1 MSANLY
7 RAYAQECL
15 HFAVEMTPSSKVV
28 LLEMARYW
36 LRLAEQA
43 EKNAANQSNGLR
55 GDVLLDPPGT

>member
-15 HFAVEMTPSSKVV
+15 HFAAEMTPSSKVV

>member
-15 HFAVEMTPSSKVV
+15 HFAAEMTPSSKIV
-28 LLEMARYW
+28 LLEMASYW

-43 EKNAANQSNGLR
+43 EKNAGYKPDGLR